1 MESFGSEKGYR
12 GNNDYTASGSV
23 FDVARLSW
31 KSGIAYVAAILMILL
46 GILLLVHYTLYP
58 IFQFQPGGKGLI
70 PIPGFKDNKTFWP
83 APSAFSSGSN
93 LPPVQD
99 ISDTIVFANGNQ
111 VSSNWA
117 FTLDICIVCPM
128 AQMTGNQVPITPIS
142 GPSSIYRLIFNRGGA
157 YPMQTTGDM
166 ITGVVTGYNVAIAL
180 VPDTTDLIVSV
191 LDSNGNPVNAT
202 IYNAPVQAPFRIG
215 VVLMDMAFEV
225 YLNGKLVQTSVLA
238 QGINSNIGFF
248 QGPQKGTTSSVD
260 MTDIVRV
267 GNLNV
272 WARTAQPAEI
282 RYAQPTL
289 MATLTTDSQCSVA
302 GKSACPT
309 LASAEPSGETIAAPD
324 VAAIAATA
332 ASLTTQVQM
341 GLGNVPSITPIP
353 ATSGE

>member
-31 KSGIAYVAAILMILL
+31 KSGIAYVAAILFILL

-83 APSAFSSGSN
+83 PASSQAAPI
-93 LPPVQD
+93 QD
-99 ISDTIVFANGNQ
+99 ISDIVVFSNSNR

-128 AQMTGNQVPITPIS
+128 ASILTTPESSAPITPNS
-142 GPSSIYRLIFNRGGA
+142 VRKTAYRLIFNRGGT
-157 YPMQTTGDM
+157 YPAQTTGDM

-225 YLNGKLVQTSVLA
+225 YLNGKLVQTMVLSR
-238 QGINSNIGFF
+238 GINSNIGFF
-248 QGPQKGTTSSVD
+248 QGPQKGTTSTTD
-260 MTDIVRV
+260 MMDIVRV

-272 WARTAQPAEI
+272 WSRTAQPAEI

-302 GKSACPT
+302 GASACPT
-309 LASAEPSGETIAAPD
+309 LAPVEPSGETIAAPD
-324 VAAIAATA
+324 TAAIAAASA
-332 ASLTTQVQM
+332 ALTNRLQT
-341 GLGNVPSITPIP
+341 GLGNILPIP
-353 ATSGE
+353 IPGQ

>member
-1 MESFGSEKGYR
+1 
-12 GNNDYTASGSV
+12 
-23 FDVARLSW
+23 
-31 KSGIAYVAAILMILL
+31 
-46 GILLLVHYTLYP
+46 
-58 IFQFQPGGKGLI
+58 
-70 PIPGFKDNKTFWP
+70 
-83 APSAFSSGSN
+83 
-93 LPPVQD
+93 
-99 ISDTIVFANGNQ
+99 
-111 VSSNWA
+111 
-117 FTLDICIVCPM
+117 
-128 AQMTGNQVPITPIS
+128 
-142 GPSSIYRLIFNRGGA
+142 
-157 YPMQTTGDM
+157 MQTTGDM

-353 ATSGE
+353 TTSSK

>member
-1 MESFGSEKGYR
+1 MELFGSEKGYR
-12 GNNDYTASGSV
+12 GNNDYTASDSV

-83 APSAFSSGSN
+83 PGGS
-93 LPPVQD
+93 LAVPMQD
-99 ISDTIVFANGNQ
+99 ISDTVVLSNSNK

-128 AQMTGNQVPITPIS
+128 AQITESVPNTPITPVSI
-142 GPSSIYRLIFNRGGA
+142 PKPIYRLIFNRGGT
-157 YPMQTTGDM
+157 YPAQTTGDM

-191 LDSNGNPVNAT
+191 MDSNGNPVNAT

-215 VVLMDMAFEV
+215 VVIMDMAFEV
-225 YLNGKLVQTSVLA
+225 YLNGKLVQTMVLSR
-238 QGINSNIGFF
+238 GINSNIGFF
-248 QGPQKGTTSSVD
+248 QGPQKGTTSTTD

-272 WARTAQPAEI
+272 WSRTAQPAEI

-302 GKSACPT
+302 GTSACPT
-309 LASAEPSGETIAAPD
+309 LPPVEPSGETIGAPD
-324 VAAIAATA
+324 AAAIAATA
-332 ASLTTQVQM
+332 ASLTTSLQLR
-341 GLGNVPSITPIP
+341 LGNIPSPP
-353 ATSGE
+353 ATG